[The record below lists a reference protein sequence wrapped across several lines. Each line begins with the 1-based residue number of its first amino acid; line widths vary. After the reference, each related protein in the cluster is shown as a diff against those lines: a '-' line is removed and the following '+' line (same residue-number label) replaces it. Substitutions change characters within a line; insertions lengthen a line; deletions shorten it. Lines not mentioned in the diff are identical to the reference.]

1 MAKQVIEVLH
11 SDLSGEQIPQ
21 DSNGG
26 TVSFAVSGNSY
37 EIDLTE
43 AELAVFN
50 EVLAT
55 YVDAGRQVTRRGS
68 AVSRSTIA
76 ASGTG
81 RRSKEQLTSIRDWAR
96 KNGHTVSDRGRIPNT
111 ILNAYDTVH

>member
-11 SDLSGEQIPQ
+11 SDLSGEQITQ

-26 TVSFAVSGNSY
+26 TVTFTVSGSSY

-43 AELAVFN
+43 AELAAFN
-50 EVLAT
+50 EVLAP
-55 YVDAGRQVTRRGS
+55 YVGAGRKVTRRGS

-96 KNGHTVSDRGRIPNT
+96 KNGHTVSDRGRIPSS
-111 ILNAYDTVH
+111 ILDAYDAAH